1 MNCESNL
8 CLDARADGT
17 VQVSSCSANN
27 PELRNQQW
35 DANTPSAQNI
45 QNRGIGQCL
54 DINAD
59 DNTVRTNGCEGW
71 KDAQKWNFVQ
81 DWNPN
86 PISNQYTNQCLQ
98 GGKDLSL
105 VEAAK
110 CNGSLAQ
117 RWKWVSVGDTA
128 PGCPPH

>member
-45 QNRGIGQCL
+45 QNRGLCIVDL
-54 DINAD
+54 LLTNIN
-59 DNTVRTNGCEGW
+59 
-71 KDAQKWNFVQ
+71 K
-81 DWNPN
+81 
-86 PISNQYTNQCLQ
+86 L
-98 GGKDLSL
+98 
-105 VEAAK
+105 
-110 CNGSLAQ
+110 
-117 RWKWVSVGDTA
+117 
-128 PGCPPH
+128 